1 MLPKTHD
8 NDVAVSGASPY
19 PTFYHAAH
27 ARADMSLEVCMHH
40 HNDNN
45 AILVSMR
52 DVVKLTSLSRTMVC
66 RLRDQGRFPEA
77 VPLGEKRIGFVR
89 AEVVGWVEQRIA
101 SRTASNDN
109 VPANRRAA

>member
-1 MLPKTHD
+1 MLPTTHD
-8 NDVAVSGASPY
+8 DDAAVSGASLY
-19 PTFYHAAH
+19 LTFYHPAH
-27 ARADMSLEVCMHH
+27 ARADLSPEVWMHH
-40 HNDNN
+40 HNDNEV
-45 AILVSMR
+45 ILVSMR

-89 AEVVGWVEQRIA
+89 AEVVGWVQQRIA